1 MGPVGVAVACQGR
14 ITAAAAPP
22 PPPYS
27 APPFPEGSSLQ
38 PTKPKPRCRIKGRN
52 TYLEEGHWD
61 GSRYGCVGF
70 LVFVCV
76 PGWEYSAAHLRTS
89 LTW

>member
-14 ITAAAAPP
+14 ITAPAAP

-52 TYLEEGHWD
+52 TYLEEGHWMVVGMDVSVFLCLCVFQD
-61 GSRYGCVGF
+61 GNT
-70 LVFVCV
+70 
-76 PGWEYSAAHLRTS
+76 ALRT
-89 LTW
+89 

>member
-1 MGPVGVAVACQGR
+1 MGPVGEAVACQGR

-22 PPPYS
+22 PYS
-27 APPFPEGSSLQ
+27 APPFAEGSSLQ
-38 PTKPKPRCRIKGRN
+38 PTKSKPCCRIKGRN

-70 LVFVCV
+70 LVFECV
-76 PGWEYSAAHLRTS
+76 PGWEYSPAHLTTS